1 MLGKAFRQ
9 FLVGAFLCAAAAFL
23 TMGSATA
30 QTYTGVTPPNLGG
43 GTTPA
48 VGVPAAPVRSVQVA
62 SAPVTRVATAPVH
75 SLAFTGSDLVSMMV
89 LGGALLVLGL
99 VMTRRARAG
108 SAPWSER

>member
-9 FLVGAFLCAAAAFL
+9 FLVGGVLCAAAAFS

-43 GTTPA
+43 ATTPVVVA
-48 VGVPAAPVRSVQVA
+48 PAAPVRSVQVA
-62 SAPVTRVATAPVH
+62 SAPVTRVATAPVD
-75 SLAFTGSDLVSMMV
+75 SLAFTGSDLVSMMA

-99 VMTRRARAG
+99 VMTRRTRAG
-108 SAPWSER
+108 PAPSSER